1 MRCRRCSR
9 RACWS
14 CSSGAERAPPQIYFA
29 PVFIPIPPD
38 VLGRI
43 TDPAHERN
51 IYAHPNPLARWIFW
65 QRLAVG
71 LRTLQAHAPAA
82 AEVLDFG
89 GGSGA
94 FLPSLAACFRRVTV
108 LDRDLDDARRVAAH
122 YTLGHVE
129 LQEADVTTAPPA
141 RQYDV
146 VVAMDVLEHF
156 LDPQVPR
163 RYLDAC
169 LKPGGLLLVSLP
181 TENWLYRLGRVV
193 VRKQKPADH
202 YHAAHALVRYYRDAG
217 YALLT
222 HRYVPRLLGFA
233 LPLFSI
239 ALFRAPGRG

>member
-1 MRCRRCSR
+1 M
-9 RACWS
+9 
-14 CSSGAERAPPQIYFA
+14 
-29 PVFIPIPPD
+29 FIPIPPD

-71 LRTLQAHAPAA
+71 LRTLQAHAPRDAD
-82 AEVLDFG
+82 VLDFG

-94 FLPSLAACFRRVTV
+94 FLPSLAAAFRHVAV
-108 LDRDLDDARRVAAH
+108 LDRDLADARRVAAH
-122 YTLGHVE
+122 YGLANVD
-129 LQEADVTTAPPA
+129 LQEADVTTTPPA

-146 VVAMDVLEHF
+146 VTAMDVLEHF
-156 LDPQVPR
+156 LEPDVPR

-181 TENWLYRLGRVV
+181 TENWLYRLGRLV

-202 YHAAHALVRYYRDAG
+202 YHPAEALIRYYREAG
-217 YALLT
+217 YALLA
-222 HRYVPRLLGFA
+222 HRYVPRLAGFA

-239 ALFRAPGRG
+239 ALFRAPARA

>member
-1 MRCRRCSR
+1 M
-9 RACWS
+9 
-14 CSSGAERAPPQIYFA
+14 
-29 PVFIPIPPD
+29 FISIPPD

-43 TDPAHERN
+43 TDTTHERN

-71 LRTLQAHAPAA
+71 LKVLQARASR
-82 AEVLDFG
+82 ESDVLDFG

-94 FLPSLAACFRRVTV
+94 FLPSLAAAFERVSV
-108 LDRDLDDARRVAAH
+108 LDRDLADARRITAH
-122 YTLGHVE
+122 YRLGNVE
-129 LQEADVTTAPPA
+129 LHEEDATLAHHPH
-141 RQYDV
+141 QYDV
-146 VVAMDVLEHF
+146 VMAMDVLEHF

-163 RYLDAC
+163 RFIDAH

-181 TENWLYRLGRVV
+181 TENLLYRLGRLV

-202 YHAAHALVRYYRDAG
+202 YHPAHALIRYYREAG
-217 YALLT
+217 YALLA

-239 ALFRAPGRG
+239 ALFRAPARA